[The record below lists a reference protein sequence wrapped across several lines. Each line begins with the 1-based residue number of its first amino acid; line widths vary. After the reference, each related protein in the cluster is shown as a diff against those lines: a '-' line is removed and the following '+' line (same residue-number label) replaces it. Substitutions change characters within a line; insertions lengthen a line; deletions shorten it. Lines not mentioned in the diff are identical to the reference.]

1 MNVREEILRLSKEI
15 ARHDV
20 LYYEKDAPEIS
31 DAEYDALFRRLE
43 ELEAQYPEFA
53 LPDSPTKRVGGR
65 ALDAFEKVVHRY
77 PMQSLND
84 VFSDGEVLDFDRR
97 MQNLIGGPVAYSVTP
112 KIDGLSVSLEY
123 ENGLFVRGAT
133 RGDGT
138 VGEDVTENLKTI
150 RSLPLRLSGEAPP
163 YLCVR
168 GEAYLPF
175 SAFLRLNEKRERQG
189 EPVFANPRNAAAG
202 SLRQLDSKAAAG
214 RGLSLFVFSLQNE
227 EDFSLATHGE
237 ILRYLK
243 SLGFPVLPFSVVSG
257 AEEALSAITALGESR
272 GDVDYAIDGAV
283 LAVDALALRRQ
294 LGSTARAPRWSV
306 AYKFPAEEKK
316 TRLRAITIQVGRTG
330 VLTPAAELEPVRL
343 AGTTVSRASLHN
355 EDFIAERDI
364 RVGDMVWVR
373 KAGEIIPEVIGVERK
388 ERSEGTVPFQMP
400 KSCPSCGEK
409 VRRMEGEAA
418 TRCVSPECP
427 AQLLRGVEH
436 FASRQAMDIEGLG
449 PALVQSLHEHGL
461 LQTSAADLY
470 YLEKEDVA
478 ALPRMGPKAA
488 QNLMDGIEKSKTR
501 PLSRLLVALGIPQVG
516 QKAAYVLAQT
526 FPTMDALCAAGR
538 EELAQVPD
546 IGPVTADNIVSWLDS
561 EPAKHMLA
569 RLAQAGVNMTEPVVE
584 SPSEGA
590 LAGKTVVITGTL
602 PGMTREEVAKRVVLA
617 GGQVSSAV
625 SKKTDFLLAGE
636 KAGSKLAKAEKLGIP
651 VISFETFLQML
662 EEEPTNS

>member
-1 MNVREEILRLSKEI
+1 
-15 ARHDV
+15 
-20 LYYEKDAPEIS
+20 
-31 DAEYDALFRRLE
+31 
-43 ELEAQYPEFA
+43 
-53 LPDSPTKRVGGR
+53 
-65 ALDAFEKVVHRY
+65 
-77 PMQSLND
+77 
-84 VFSDGEVLDFDRR
+84 
-97 MQNLIGGPVAYSVTP
+97 
-112 KIDGLSVSLEY
+112 
-123 ENGLFVRGAT
+123 
-133 RGDGT
+133 
-138 VGEDVTENLKTI
+138 
-150 RSLPLRLSGEAPP
+150 
-163 YLCVR
+163 
-168 GEAYLPF
+168 
-175 SAFLRLNEKRERQG
+175 
-189 EPVFANPRNAAAG
+189 
-202 SLRQLDSKAAAG
+202 
-214 RGLSLFVFSLQNE
+214 
-227 EDFSLATHGE
+227 
-237 ILRYLK
+237 
-243 SLGFPVLPFSVVSG
+243 
-257 AEEALSAITALGESR
+257 
-272 GDVDYAIDGAV
+272 
-283 LAVDALALRRQ
+283 
-294 LGSTARAPRWSV
+294 
-306 AYKFPAEEKK
+306 
-316 TRLRAITIQVGRTG
+316 
-330 VLTPAAELEPVRL
+330 
-343 AGTTVSRASLHN
+343 
-355 EDFIAERDI
+355 
-364 RVGDMVWVR
+364 
-373 KAGEIIPEVIGVERK
+373 
-388 ERSEGTVPFQMP
+388 
-400 KSCPSCGEK
+400 
-409 VRRMEGEAA
+409 
-418 TRCVSPECP
+418 
-427 AQLLRGVEH
+427 
-436 FASRQAMDIEGLG
+436 MDIEGLG

-488 QNLMDGIEKSKTR
+488 QNLMDGIEKKKTR